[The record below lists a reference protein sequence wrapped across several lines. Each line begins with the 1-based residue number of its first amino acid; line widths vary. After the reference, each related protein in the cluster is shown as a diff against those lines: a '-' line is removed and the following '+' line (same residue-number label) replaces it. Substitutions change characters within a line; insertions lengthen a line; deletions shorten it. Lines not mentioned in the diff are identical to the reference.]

1 MTSDLLARLPAYYH
15 YTPGARV
22 SLDEARA
29 YTQRIARGHY
39 ENFTVVSWFL
49 PPDKRQHFFNV
60 YAYCRWSD
68 DLGDELDDPQL
79 ALELLH
85 WWREELHACY
95 RDETRL
101 EGRGAPP
108 VFVALRDTIRA
119 FDLPLEPFDNLLT
132 AFIQDQTVTRYET
145 YGDLL
150 GYCVNSANPVGRLVL
165 YLCGH
170 RDEERQRLSDAT
182 CTALQLTNFWQDVTV
197 DWQKDRVYLPLE
209 DLRRFE
215 VTVDEI
221 AERRFSDRFAK
232 LMQFEVE
239 RTRALFREGLKL
251 CDLLDGRVRR
261 DIELFNRGGMALL
274 DRIERQ
280 RYDVLGRRP
289 ALGKWGKVRLML
301 SRMVSSRR

>member
-1 MTSDLLARLPAYYH
+1 MTADLLARFPSYYH
-15 YTPGARV
+15 YTPGAKV

-29 YTQRIARGHY
+29 YTQGIARGHY

-49 PPDKRQHFFNV
+49 PKDKRQHFFNV

-68 DLGDELDDPQL
+68 DLGDEVGDPRL
-79 ALELLH
+79 ALELLN
-85 WWREELHACY
+85 WWRDELHACY
-95 RDETRL
+95 ADEPRH
-101 EGRGAPP
+101 P
-108 VFVALRDTIRA
+108 VFVALLDTIRA
-119 FDLPLEPFDNLLT
+119 FEIPMEPFDKLLT
-132 AFIQDQTVTRYET
+132 AFIQDQTVGRYET
-145 YGDLL
+145 YEDLL
-150 GYCVNSANPVGRLVL
+150 GYCDNSANPVGRLVL

-197 DWQKDRVYLPLE
+197 DWQKNRMYIPLE
-209 DLRRFE
+209 DLRRFG

-221 AERRFSDRFAK
+221 AEREFSDRFARV
-232 LMQFEVE
+232 MQFEVE

-261 DIELFNRGGMALL
+261 DIELFNRGGMTML
-274 DRIERQ
+274 DLIERQ
-280 RYDVLGRRP
+280 GYDVLSKRP

-301 SRMVSSRR
+301 SRVLPFTG